1 LSGDVPHTCP
11 AAQSALLPQVQT
23 PAGLHLDAGDGQSP
37 SRVHFWGTACCMRA
51 GQVDA
56 SSCHEHGA
64 SSPQLSAHPGRPHQ
78 GTKNVPGG
86 ATGSNVPLTGAI
98 STATLKPST
107 MLTS

>member
-23 PAGLHLDAGDGQSP
+23 PAGLHVDAGDGQSL
-37 SRVHFWGTACCMRA
+37 SRVHFCGAASCMRA

-64 SSPQLSAHPGRPHQ
+64 CSPQLSAQPGRPHQ
-78 GTKNVPGG
+78 GAKNVPGG